1 MVIKLLFAYILGLI
15 LPGYL
20 TARLLRCKA
29 VWPAA
34 VPLSILL
41 LFFGAFF
48 LNSIGIRLTF
58 SAVFAWE
65 IGVLLLLSIMY
76 WRQRSAVRE
85 NVAPNGAT
93 VISYPLI
100 AGTILVSVVAGYA
113 SFMVPLCGADTLFR
127 WEFLARQ
134 IVRYQSLGFYPPV
147 TTADFQR
154 YFYPDGFAPI
164 VSISYW
170 WIYAVIGKI
179 LPAAVMPL
187 VLLQYFSLLGF
198 AWHLGE
204 RLSSRFAGWLACGML
219 AASPL
224 FFRAVM
230 IGQETGLTALA
241 MVGAIAAMVDAKG
254 KDDNRAF
261 VLAALFAGLGG
272 LTREYGV
279 ALGGGALLI
288 LGWRKLGW
296 RGMFI
301 FAVVTLAL
309 LVPWH
314 LRNWLRCG
322 NPLYTHSLG
331 IFPINPVYAA
341 LVDKFKVVFGLENF
355 GTNEWKMLLTQLLQ
369 EAGLPLLIG
378 MPMAFRQ
385 VRRHGWLSLSI
396 ALSIALW
403 LLSIGYTNGGPVYSM
418 RVLSPALVLASAMA
432 AINLADL
439 SKMAIQRQWFLSA
452 FVTLFT
458 LYGAFCGAIFPT
470 QPSAIHSLANVREII
485 ATRYVNPL
493 ADSQLLSQLPAAFP
507 PGSRI
512 LADNPYAHSLLA
524 NNDSTYDLV
533 PIWSPEVQFLFDPRI
548 SVVEQRKM
556 LIDRRISG
564 AIYDLQSVNT
574 QFTFETSQFYK
585 YDSSNWVV
593 INEKD
598 DTRLFARF
606 FKQ

>member
-1 MVIKLLFAYILGLI
+1 
-15 LPGYL
+15 
-20 TARLLRCKA
+20 
-29 VWPAA
+29 
-34 VPLSILL
+34 
-41 LFFGAFF
+41 
-48 LNSIGIRLTF
+48 
-58 SAVFAWE
+58 
-65 IGVLLLLSIMY
+65 
-76 WRQRSAVRE
+76 
-85 NVAPNGAT
+85 
-93 VISYPLI
+93 
-100 AGTILVSVVAGYA
+100 
-113 SFMVPLCGADTLFR
+113 
-127 WEFLARQ
+127 
-134 IVRYQSLGFYPPV
+134 
-147 TTADFQR
+147 
-154 YFYPDGFAPI
+154 
-164 VSISYW
+164 
-170 WIYAVIGKI
+170 
-179 LPAAVMPL
+179 
-187 VLLQYFSLLGF
+187 
-198 AWHLGE
+198 
-204 RLSSRFAGWLACGML
+204 
-219 AASPL
+219 
-224 FFRAVM
+224 
-230 IGQETGLTALA
+230 
-241 MVGAIAAMVDAKG
+241 
-254 KDDNRAF
+254 
-261 VLAALFAGLGG
+261 
-272 LTREYGV
+272 
-279 ALGGGALLI
+279 
-288 LGWRKLGW
+288 
-296 RGMFI
+296 
-301 FAVVTLAL
+301 
-309 LVPWH
+309 
-314 LRNWLRCG
+314 
-322 NPLYTHSLG
+322 
-331 IFPINPVYAA
+331 
-341 LVDKFKVVFGLENF
+341 
-355 GTNEWKMLLTQLLQ
+355 
-369 EAGLPLLIG
+369 
-378 MPMAFRQ
+378 
-385 VRRHGWLSLSI
+385 
-396 ALSIALW
+396 
-403 LLSIGYTNGGPVYSM
+403 M